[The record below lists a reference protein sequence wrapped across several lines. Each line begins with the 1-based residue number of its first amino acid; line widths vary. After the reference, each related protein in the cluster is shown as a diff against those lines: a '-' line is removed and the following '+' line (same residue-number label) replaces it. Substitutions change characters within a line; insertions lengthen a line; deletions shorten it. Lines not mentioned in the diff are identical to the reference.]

1 MKKTGEKLSL
11 LTRIGYGM
19 GDLYGGGA
27 MTIIGF
33 YYLYFLTDVVRISP
47 SLAGVVFL
55 VSKIYDAVTDP
66 IMGMISDRTRTRFG
80 RRRPYFLA
88 GVILIVISFFM
99 MWYPVAFESEALRFL
114 YVILAYIFYSTIIT
128 MVMVPYNALPAELT
142 ADYNERTSLAT
153 FRMVFS
159 GIAGILCAVLPLEIV
174 KAFGDQRTGY
184 MVMALC
190 FGLFFGL
197 PYILTFLAT
206 YERDE
211 FQGELPPWNLRETV
225 RTTFIEPFRVR
236 SFRGVLMMYI
246 FAFISMDSLMAV
258 MIYFVTYYLKMQQHM
273 TVVLGALFV
282 VQIAFLP
289 VFDYISRVTS
299 KRAGYMMAVGIW
311 MVAMCFSFFL
321 GPDSSM
327 VIVYFFAGCLG
338 VASAGFSVLVFAMFP
353 DIPDVDELR
362 SGERREGVY
371 SGLFTFMR
379 KASSAV
385 ALFLISNSLYLAGYR
400 KPEQAVVDGVT
411 RLVEQP
417 QTDEFILMLR
427 LIFVLAPIVFLSI
440 GLYQC
445 VRYPLSPELHRRL
458 AALLEKRRSGTRTPE
473 LAREEE
479 YLKKTLI

>member
-1 MKKTGEKLSL
+1 
-11 LTRIGYGM
+11 
-19 GDLYGGGA
+19 
-27 MTIIGF
+27 
-33 YYLYFLTDVVRISP
+33 
-47 SLAGVVFL
+47 
-55 VSKIYDAVTDP
+55 
-66 IMGMISDRTRTRFG
+66 
-80 RRRPYFLA
+80 
-88 GVILIVISFFM
+88 
-99 MWYPVAFESEALRFL
+99 
-114 YVILAYIFYSTIIT
+114 
-128 MVMVPYNALPAELT
+128 
-142 ADYNERTSLAT
+142 
-153 FRMVFS
+153 
-159 GIAGILCAVLPLEIV
+159 
-174 KAFGDQRTGY
+174 

-206 YERDE
+206 FERDE

-400 KPEQAVVDGVT
+400 KPDQAVVDGVT

-417 QTDEFILMLR
+417 QTDGFILMLR

-445 VRYPLSPELHRRL
+445 IRYPLSPELHRRL
-458 AALLEKRRSGTRTPE
+458 VTLLEKRRAGALSPE